1 MYRTLAVLLLGCFV
15 CLTWSCRTTIDS
27 EKLAEVDGSS
37 ITRAEVDRAGGKS
50 ISNAREQLYKL
61 ERQKLEEYIGAT
73 LIMREAKKQ
82 NISVSTLLDREVDS
96 KIAPVT
102 ESDIKSF
109 YEKNKERL
117 NVEYDKVHDQMRDYL
132 REQKIENQKVAYV
145 KALRSKAKI
154 TTYLKAPPVFRA
166 ELALT
171 GAPIRGAENA
181 PVTIVKFEDFQCPFC
196 KTAQPTFKDLLK
208 KYDGK
213 VRVMHKDLPLEAI
226 HPLAREAAEA
236 ARCAG
241 EQKKFW
247 EYHDQLYSI
256 SPKLSTEDLKSS
268 AKQIGLN
275 SAAFDQCLTS
285 GKYRAAVQ
293 KDLNDGAQLGLTG
306 TPAFFINGREIT
318 GAQPLEVFAVV
329 IDEELGQTR

>member
-1 MYRTLAVLLLGCFV
+1 MYRTLAVLLLGFFV
-15 CLTWSCRTTIDS
+15 YPTWSCRTTTDS

-37 ITRAEVDRAGGKS
+37 ITRAEVDRVGGKS

-73 LIMREAKKQ
+73 LITREAKKQ

-109 YEKNKERL
+109 YEKNKEQL
-117 NVEYDKVHDQMRDYL
+117 NVEYDKVHDQIRDYL

-181 PVTIVKFEDFQCPFC
+181 PVTIVKFEDFQC
-196 KTAQPTFKDLLK
+196 AQCFQVTRGCGVVLL
-208 KYDGK
+208 
-213 VRVMHKDLPLEAI
+213 I
-226 HPLAREAAEA
+226 
-236 ARCAG
+236 
-241 EQKKFW
+241 
-247 EYHDQLYSI
+247 
-256 SPKLSTEDLKSS
+256 
-268 AKQIGLN
+268 
-275 SAAFDQCLTS
+275 
-285 GKYRAAVQ
+285 
-293 KDLNDGAQLGLTG
+293 
-306 TPAFFINGREIT
+306 
-318 GAQPLEVFAVV
+318 
-329 IDEELGQTR
+329 

>member
-1 MYRTLAVLLLGCFV
+1 MYRTLAVLLLGFFV
-15 CLTWSCRTTIDS
+15 YPTWSCRTTTDS

-61 ERQKLEEYIGAT
+61 EQQKLEEYIGAT
-73 LIMREAKKQ
+73 LITSEAKKQ

-109 YEKNKERL
+109 YETNKERL
-117 NVEYDKVHDQMRDYL
+117 NVEYDKVHDQIRDYL

-166 ELALT
+166 DLALT

-213 VRVMHKDLPLEAI
+213 VRVVHKDLPLEAI
-226 HPLAREAAEA
+226 HPLARQAAEA

-241 EQKKFW
+241 EQGKFW
-247 EYHDQLYSI
+247 EYHDKLYAV
-256 SPKLSTEDLKSS
+256 SPKLSSDELKSS
-268 AKQIGLN
+268 AREIGLDT
-275 SAAFDQCLTS
+275 AAFDQCFAS
-285 GKYRAAVQ
+285 GKYRGVVQ

-318 GAQPLEVFAVV
+318 GAQPLEAFAAV